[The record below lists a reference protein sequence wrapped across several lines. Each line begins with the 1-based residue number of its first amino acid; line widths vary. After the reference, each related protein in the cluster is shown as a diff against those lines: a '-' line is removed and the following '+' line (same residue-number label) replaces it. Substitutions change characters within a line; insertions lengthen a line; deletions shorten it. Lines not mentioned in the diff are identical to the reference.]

1 MKVKFFLLS
10 SGRSPVEEF
19 LREQSEEIRSN
30 FVDATALLVS
40 GQTLS
45 MPLARHLSGIYPGI
59 YELRMKDRNGQIR
72 IFYFIKKGEAIYMLH
87 AMRKKTREIPK
98 RDIELVLKRI
108 KEV

>member
-1 MKVKFFLLS
+1 
-10 SGRSPVEEF
+10 
-19 LREQSEEIRSN
+19 
-30 FVDATALLVS
+30 
-40 GQTLS
+40 
-45 MPLARHLSGIYPGI
+45 
-59 YELRMKDRNGQIR
+59 MKDRNGQIR